1 MLNEVKY
8 ILLWGIEWIACTL
21 IFCMKGEKEV
31 KHIIKDVLMNY
42 FTEIRSLVIEE
53 ELHINSWHT
62 DLHYKIMVNGKRYSA
77 RFMNSNRIINP
88 AFGALSNEQL
98 KEQVRFTYYLRGHG
112 IPFMQINKNTSGESF
127 TLVTWNDEQYRFV
140 LSNWIEGEHLTHC
153 TESIAESFGKKARKI
168 HDISSTFQSSI
179 FQKKSHLDG
188 YAQFIDMLESKVSA
202 CKELREYINLAT
214 YHIDCAYTSN
224 LQFIV
229 QTDLNPLNVLW
240 DSSQCV
246 KGIVDF
252 ESIGYVDRIEGLAFL
267 IKWYSRTE
275 GIQSHEVCS
284 SVASSFLEGYTV
296 HNIVTPNDYK
306 RLSSLLWLSGSL
318 NWNFVKKTLSVLE
331 DARQLEEH
339 LKVYRVRGERLSSLL
354 ICR

>member
-1 MLNEVKY
+1 ME
-8 ILLWGIEWIACTL
+8 
-21 IFCMKGEKEV
+21 GENGV
-31 KHIIKDVLMNY
+31 KHIIRNVLINY
-42 FTEIRSLVIEE
+42 FKEIDSLVLEE
-53 ELHINSWHT
+53 ELHNNSWHT

-88 AFGALSNEQL
+88 AFGTLSNEQL
-98 KEQVRFTYYLRGHG
+98 KEQVRFTYYLHTHG
-112 IPFMQINKNTSGESF
+112 IPFMKINKNRSGQSF
-127 TLVTWNDEQYRFV
+127 TLFTWNDEQYRFV
-140 LSNWIEGEHLTHC
+140 LANWIEGEHLTHC
-153 TESIAESFGKKARKI
+153 TEFIAESFGKEARKI

-179 FQKKSHLDG
+179 LQKKSHLEG
-188 YAQFIDMLESKVSA
+188 YAQFISMLESKAST
-202 CKELREYINLAT
+202 CKEVREYINLAT
-214 YHIDCAYTSN
+214 YHIECAYTSE
-224 LQFIV
+224 LEFIV

-284 SVASSFLEGYTV
+284 SVAKAFLEGYGAN
-296 HNIVTPNDYK
+296 NILTSNDYK

-339 LKVYRVRGERLSSLL
+339 LKVYRVRGGRLSLL
-354 ICR
+354 LRRERANSCE

>member
-1 MLNEVKY
+1 M
-8 ILLWGIEWIACTL
+8 
-21 IFCMKGEKEV
+21 
-31 KHIIKDVLMNY
+31 KHIIKDVLINY
-42 FTEIRSLVIEE
+42 FKEIDSLVLEE
-53 ELHINSWHT
+53 ELHNNSWNT
-62 DLHYKIMVNGKRYSA
+62 DLHYKISVNGKRYSA
-77 RFMNSNRIINP
+77 RFINNNRTINP
-88 AFGALSNEQL
+88 AFGTLSNEQL
-98 KEQVRFTYYLRGHG
+98 KEQVRFTYYLREHG
-112 IPFMQINKNTSGESF
+112 MPFMQINKNKSGDSF

-188 YAQFIDMLESKVSA
+188 YVEFINMLESKVSA
-202 CKELREYINLAT
+202 CKEVREYIDFAK
-214 YHIDCAYTSN
+214 YHIERAYTSQ
-224 LQFIV
+224 LEFIV

-246 KGIVDF
+246 KGIVDV

-275 GIQSHEVCS
+275 GIESHEVCS
-284 SVASSFLEGYTV
+284 KVASSFLVGYKA
-296 HNIVTPNDYK
+296 HNILTPNDYK

-318 NWNFVKKTLSVLE
+318 NWNFVKKTLSVISDKRE
-331 DARQLEEH
+331 LEEH
-339 LKVYRVRGERLSSLL
+339 LEVYRVRGERLSSLL
-354 ICR
+354 ICT

>member
-1 MLNEVKY
+1 
-8 ILLWGIEWIACTL
+8 
-21 IFCMKGEKEV
+21 MKHV
-31 KHIIKDVLMNY
+31 IKDVLMNY
-42 FTEIRSLVIEE
+42 FKEIHTLVVEE
-53 ELHINSWHT
+53 ELHKNSWHT

-98 KEQVRFTYYLRGHG
+98 KEQVRFTYYLREHG
-112 IPFMQINKNTSGESF
+112 IPFMKINKNRSGESF
-127 TLVTWNDEQYRFV
+127 TVVTWNDEKYRFV
-140 LSNWIEGEHLTHC
+140 LANWIEGEHLTHC
-153 TESIAESFGKKARKI
+153 TEAIAESFGKKARKI

-188 YAQFIDMLESKVSA
+188 YVEFINMLEDKSWK
-202 CKELREYINLAT
+202 CKELQEYIDLAKT
-214 YHIDCAYTSN
+214 HIECARTSD
-224 LQFIV
+224 LQFIA
-229 QTDLNPLNVLW
+229 QTDLNPLNVIW
-240 DSSQCV
+240 DTSQCV

-275 GIQSHEVCS
+275 GIRSHEVCS
-284 SVASSFLEGYTV
+284 SVAKAFLEGYGAN
-296 HNIVTPNDYK
+296 NILTSNDYK

-318 NWNFVKKTLSVLE
+318 NWNFVKNTLSVLD
-331 DARQLEEH
+331 DAWRLEEH